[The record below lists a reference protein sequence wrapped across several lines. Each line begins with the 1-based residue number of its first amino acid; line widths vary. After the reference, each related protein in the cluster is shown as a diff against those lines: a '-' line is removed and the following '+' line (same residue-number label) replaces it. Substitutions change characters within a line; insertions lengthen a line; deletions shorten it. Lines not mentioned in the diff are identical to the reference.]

1 MIVRTETSGRKPSQ
15 WDMNMYRE
23 RGRERSSVENPQIK
37 TKHFN
42 YTNHLFSLYLYLNGS
57 HTTGDCQ
64 WYLASTIKHPVQSS
78 KSPRTDDEPYL
89 QLNRSRTCAASPPP
103 SSLLLHSGNGGGRVL
118 LASLQQSLT
127 EVATLLLMLRWR
139 LEPTLPPLQ
148 HESARHSL
156 SECERREKSFQIS
169 QLIAGVSRRG
179 EKAWLWPL
187 PHCVTTATATQLSR
201 VTTQRPHP
209 GNYAW
214 PLGSNRSRAV
224 GNLYETWGRRMS
236 LWRFIA
242 RYFSNDKVFPG
253 TVWLNTAF
261 SQRWEDR

>member
-1 MIVRTETSGRKPSQ
+1 
-15 WDMNMYRE
+15 
-23 RGRERSSVENPQIK
+23 
-37 TKHFN
+37 
-42 YTNHLFSLYLYLNGS
+42 
-57 HTTGDCQ
+57 
-64 WYLASTIKHPVQSS
+64 
-78 KSPRTDDEPYL
+78 
-89 QLNRSRTCAASPPP
+89 
-103 SSLLLHSGNGGGRVL
+103 
-118 LASLQQSLT
+118 
-127 EVATLLLMLRWR
+127 MLRWR

-224 GNLYETWGRRMS
+224 EIYMRHEVVAWASGALLLAISQMTKSFQEQCGWTRHSVSAERTGNGWGCNWKSFIKWASETVS
-236 LWRFIA
+236 
-242 RYFSNDKVFPG
+242 
-253 TVWLNTAF
+253 
-261 SQRWEDR
+261 

>member
-1 MIVRTETSGRKPSQ
+1 M
-15 WDMNMYRE
+15 M
-23 RGRERSSVENPQIK
+23 
-37 TKHFN
+37 
-42 YTNHLFSLYLYLNGS
+42 S
-57 HTTGDCQ
+57 H
-64 WYLASTIKHPVQSS
+64 
-78 KSPRTDDEPYL
+78 YL

-187 PHCVTTATATQLSR
+187 PHCVTTATATQRSSAESR
-201 VTTQRPHP
+201 HSGRIQEITHGRSAPIAPVRLEIYMRHEVVAWASGALLLAISQMTKSFQEQCGWTRHSVSAERT
-209 GNYAW
+209 GNGWGCNWKSFIKWA
-214 PLGSNRSRAV
+214 S
-224 GNLYETWGRRMS
+224 ETVS
-236 LWRFIA
+236 
-242 RYFSNDKVFPG
+242 
-253 TVWLNTAF
+253 
-261 SQRWEDR
+261 